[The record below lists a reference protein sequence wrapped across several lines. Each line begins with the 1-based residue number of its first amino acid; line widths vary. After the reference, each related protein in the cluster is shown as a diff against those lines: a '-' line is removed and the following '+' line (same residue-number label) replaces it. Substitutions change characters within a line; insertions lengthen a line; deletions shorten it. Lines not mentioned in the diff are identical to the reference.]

1 MNNFKETK
9 EIKNQPNWKNFNLNL
24 ILAGN
29 IIYQCSNIGFLV
41 NTLKKPIFIFKTL
54 FTWVQTNL
62 PTLEFFTCATHLQR
76 TVQIL
81 LLNRGVNTCPYKFFV
96 SVSTGK
102 AFFIKGAYY

>member
-1 MNNFKETK
+1 MRLFQIFPSKGGNNYSREAINQGTAIIFKE
-9 EIKNQPNWKNFNLNL
+9 
-24 ILAGN
+24 
-29 IIYQCSNIGFLV
+29 IYGMCYR
-41 NTLKKPIFIFKTL
+41 LKFK
-54 FTWVQTNL
+54 NL

-96 SVSTGK
+96 SVSIGK